1 MNKTKI
7 IIVDKNSLF
16 LNIMKQFLI
25 TVLRCE
31 IIGIATNGE
40 AFLNMKNIR
49 NADII
54 FMDIEMSGINGFQSA
69 IEILK
74 NIPQAKIIAVSMYHD
89 NDLHKMLLECG
100 YKGLVSKTNFYSEI
114 IPAMNKVMQ
123 GGVYS
128 NKVLID

>member
-16 LNIMKQFLI
+16 LNIMKQFLVN
-25 TVLRCE
+25 VLQCD
-31 IIGIATNGE
+31 IIGIASNGE
-40 AFLNMKNIR
+40 AFLNMKNLS

-54 FMDIEMSGINGFQSA
+54 FMDIEMSGTNGIQSA

-89 NDLHKMLLECG
+89 QYLHKLLLECG

-114 IPAMNKVMQ
+114 CPAINKVMQ
-123 GGVYS
+123 GGIYS
-128 NKVLID
+128 NKTLVD